1 LTFEFEKEIQKV
13 KTRFLGNTG
22 VRVSE
27 LCFGAMTFGGKGYWT
42 GIGQVQ
48 QKEADELV
56 NTAIDGG
63 INFFDTADVY
73 SEGLSEQILGK
84 ALGNKRKDIILATKV
99 RGRTGPGPNDVG
111 LSRKHIVDSCNA
123 SLNRLGTDYIDLYQ
137 VHSYDPR
144 TPLEETLRALDDL
157 VRDGK
162 VRYIGVSNF
171 TGWQLMKAL
180 SISEKQN
187 LERFVTLQAL
197 YSLIARDLENELVPL
212 SLDQKLGI
220 LPWSPLG
227 GGFLTGKYRRGK
239 PRPEGARRTDPTNQF
254 LQYDEEKGFE
264 IVDELEKIAGSHR
277 ATITQ
282 AALNYLLRK
291 PGVTSVI
298 IGARTKEQL
307 TDNLKTTDW
316 EMTPEEVARLDEL
329 SRPPRVYPYWML
341 ERLSQDR

>member
-1 LTFEFEKEIQKV
+1 MN
-13 KTRFLGNTG
+13 TRFLGNSG

-42 GIGQVQ
+42 AVGQVQ

-56 NTAIDGG
+56 NIAIDGG
-63 INFFDTADVY
+63 INFFDTADIY
-73 SEGLSEQILGK
+73 SEGRSEEILGK
-84 ALGNKRKDIILATKV
+84 ALGERRKDIILATKV
-99 RGRTGPGPNDVG
+99 RGRVGQGPNDIG

-123 SLNRLGTDYIDLYQ
+123 SLKRLGTDYIDLYQ
-137 VHSYDPR
+137 VHAFDPR

-157 VRDGK
+157 VRQGK
-162 VRYIGVSNF
+162 IRYIGVSNF

-180 SISEKQN
+180 AISAQQN
-187 LERFVTLQAL
+187 LEKFVTLQAL

-212 SLDQKLGI
+212 VLDQNLGI

-227 GGFLTGKYRRGK
+227 AGFLTGKYRRGK
-239 PRPEGARRTDPTNQF
+239 PRPQGARRSDPDNQF
-254 LQYDEEKGFE
+254 LQFNEEKGFD
-264 IVDELEKIAGSHR
+264 IVDELEKIVQNHN

-307 TDNLKTTDW
+307 QDNLKTPDW
-316 EMTPEEVARLDEL
+316 EMTPEEVARLDQL
-329 SRPPRVYPYWML
+329 STPPRVYPYWML
-341 ERLSQDR
+341 AGMEKDR

>member
-1 LTFEFEKEIQKV
+1 MN
-13 KTRFLGNTG
+13 TRFLGNTG

-42 GIGQVQ
+42 GVGQVQ
-48 QKEADELV
+48 QKEADELIGI
-56 NTAIDGG
+56 AIDGG

-73 SEGLSEQILGK
+73 SEGLSEEILGK
-84 ALGNKRKDIILATKV
+84 ALGNKRKDVVLATKV

-111 LSRKHIVDSCNA
+111 LSRKHIIDSCNG
-123 SLNRLGTDYIDLYQ
+123 SLKRLGTDYIDLYQ
-137 VHSYDPR
+137 VHSFDPF

-162 VRYIGVSNF
+162 VRYIGASNF

-180 SISEKQN
+180 AVSEKQN
-187 LERFVTLQAL
+187 LEKFVTLQAL

-212 SLDQKLGI
+212 SLDQNLGI

-239 PRPEGARRTDPTNQF
+239 PRPEGARRSDPSKQF
-254 LQYDEEKGFE
+254 LQFDEEKGFD
-264 IVDELEKIAGSHR
+264 IVDELEKTAKSHN

-298 IGARTKEQL
+298 IGAKNKEQL
-307 TDNLKTTDW
+307 NDNLKTTDW
-316 EMTPEEVARLDEL
+316 EMTPGEVVRLDEL
-329 SRPPRVYPYWML
+329 SKPPRAYPYWML
-341 ERLSQDR
+341 ERLYQDR

>member
-1 LTFEFEKEIQKV
+1 M

-42 GIGQVQ
+42 NIGQVQ
-48 QKEADELV
+48 QKDADGLV
-56 NTAIDGG
+56 NIAIDCGV
-63 INFFDTADVY
+63 NFFDTADVY

-84 ALGNKRKDIILATKV
+84 ALGTKRKDIILATKV
-99 RGRTGPGPNDVG
+99 RGRTGPGPNDIG
-111 LSRKHIVDSCNA
+111 LSRKHILDSCEA
-123 SLNRLGTDYIDLYQ
+123 SLKRLGTDHIDLYQ
-137 VHSYDPR
+137 VHSFDPK
-144 TPLEETLRALDDL
+144 TPLEETLRALTDL
-157 VRDGK
+157 VRTGK

-180 SISEKQN
+180 AISEKHN

-197 YSLIARDLENELVPL
+197 YSLVARDLENELVPL

-239 PRPEGARRTDPTNQF
+239 PRPAGARRTDPAKQF
-254 LQYDEEKGFE
+254 LQFDEERGFD
-264 IVDELEKIAGSHR
+264 IVDELERAAQSHG

-291 PGVTSVI
+291 PGVTSII
-298 IGARTKEQL
+298 IGARSEEQL
-307 TDNLKTTDW
+307 VDSLKTTDW
-316 EMTPEEVARLDEL
+316 EMTPAEVTRLDEL
-329 SRPPRVYPYWML
+329 SKPPRVYPNWML
-341 ERLSQDR
+341 ERMAQDR

>member
-1 LTFEFEKEIQKV
+1 M

-27 LCFGAMTFGGKGYWT
+27 LCFGAMTFGGKGFWT
-42 GIGQVQ
+42 VIGEVQ
-48 QKEADELV
+48 QKEADALV
-56 NTAIDGG
+56 NTAMDGG
-63 INFFDTADVY
+63 INFFDTANVY
-73 SEGLSEQILGK
+73 SEGRSETILGK
-84 ALGNKRKDIILATKV
+84 ALGARRKDIILATKV
-99 RGRTGPGPNDVG
+99 RGRMGPGPNDIG
-111 LSRKHIVDSCNA
+111 LSRRHIIDSCNA
-123 SLNRLGTDYIDLYQ
+123 SLKRLDTDYIDLYQ
-137 VHSYDPR
+137 VHSFDPR

-157 VRDGK
+157 VRGGK

-180 SISEKQN
+180 AISEKQN
-187 LERFVTLQAL
+187 LERFVTLQAF

-239 PRPEGARRTDPTNQF
+239 PRPQGARRSDPTGQF
-254 LQYDEEKGFE
+254 LQFDEEKGFD
-264 IVDELEKIAGSHR
+264 IVDELEKTARNYG

-298 IGARTKEQL
+298 IGARNKKQL
-307 TDNLKTTDW
+307 TDNLKTVDW
-316 EMTPEEVARLDEL
+316 EMNAEEVARLDEL
-329 SRPPRVYPYWML
+329 SKPPKVYPYWML
-341 ERLSQDR
+341 ERMSQDR

>member
-1 LTFEFEKEIQKV
+1 M
-13 KTRFLGNTG
+13 KTRLLGNTG

-27 LCFGAMTFGGKGYWT
+27 LCLGTMTFGGKGYWT
-42 GIGQVQ
+42 GVGQVQ
-48 QKEADELV
+48 QKEADELA
-56 NTAIDGG
+56 NMAIDSGV
-63 INFFDTADVY
+63 NFFDTADVY

-84 ALGNKRKDIILATKV
+84 ALGPKRKDIILATKV
-99 RGRTGPGPNDVG
+99 RGRTGPAPNDIG
-111 LSRKHIVDSCNA
+111 LSRKHILDSCDA
-123 SLNRLGTDYIDLYQ
+123 SLRRLGTDYIDLYQ
-137 VHSYDPR
+137 VHSFDPK

-157 VRDGK
+157 VREGK
-162 VRYIGVSNF
+162 ARYIGVSNF

-180 SISEKQN
+180 AISERQN

-239 PRPEGARRTDPTNQF
+239 PRPQGARRTDPTNQF
-254 LQYDEEKGFE
+254 LQYDEEKGFD
-264 IVDELEKIAGSHR
+264 IVDELEKIARSHG

-298 IGARTKEQL
+298 IGAKTKEQL
-307 TDNLKTTDW
+307 SDNLKATDW
-316 EMTPEEVARLDEL
+316 EMTPEEIARLDEL
-329 SRPPRVYPYWML
+329 SKPPRVYPYWML
-341 ERLSQDR
+341 ERMSQDR

>member
-1 LTFEFEKEIQKV
+1 M

-27 LCFGAMTFGGKGYWT
+27 LCLGAMTFGGNGYWT
-42 GIGQVQ
+42 NIGHVQ
-48 QKEADELV
+48 QKEADKLV
-56 NTAIDGG
+56 SIALDRG
-63 INFFDTADVY
+63 INFFDTANVY

-84 ALGNKRKDIILATKV
+84 ALGPKRKDIILATKV
-99 RGRTGPGPNDVG
+99 RGRTGPGPNDIG
-111 LSRKHIVDSCNA
+111 LSRKHILDSCDA
-123 SLNRLGTDYIDLYQ
+123 SLKRLGTDYIDLYQ
-137 VHSYDPR
+137 VHSFDPK
-144 TPLEETLRALDDL
+144 TPLEETLRALDNL
-157 VRDGK
+157 VREGK

-171 TGWQLMKAL
+171 TGWQLMKAIA
-180 SISEKQN
+180 ISEKQN

-239 PRPEGARRTDPTNQF
+239 PRPQGARRTDPTNQF
-254 LQYDEEKGFE
+254 LQFDEEKGFD
-264 IVDELEKIAGSHR
+264 IVDELEKIARNHD

-298 IGARTKEQL
+298 IGAKNKEQL

-316 EMTPEEVARLDEL
+316 EMTLEEVARLDLL
-329 SRPPRVYPYWML
+329 SKPPRVYPYWML
-341 ERLSQDR
+341 ERMSQDR

>member
-1 LTFEFEKEIQKV
+1 M
-13 KTRFLGNTG
+13 KTRFLGNAG

-27 LCFGAMTFGGKGYWT
+27 LCFGAMTFGGKGYWKN
-42 GIGQVQ
+42 IGQVE
-48 QKEADELV
+48 QKEADEMV

-73 SEGLSEQILGK
+73 SEGRSEEILDK
-84 ALGNKRKDIILATKV
+84 ALGNKRKDVILATKV
-99 RGRTGPGPNDVG
+99 RGRTGVGSNDVG
-111 LSRKHIVDSCNA
+111 LSRKHIIDSCNA
-123 SLNRLGTDYIDLYQ
+123 SLKRLSTDYVDLYQ
-137 VHSYDPR
+137 VHSFDPK
-144 TPLEETLRALDDL
+144 TPLEETLRSLDDL
-157 VRDGK
+157 VREGK

-180 SISEKQN
+180 AISEKQN

-220 LPWSPLG
+220 LTWSPLG

-239 PRPEGARRTDPTNQF
+239 PRPEGARRSNPIDQF
-254 LQYDEEKGFE
+254 LQFNEENGFN
-264 IVDELEKIAGSHR
+264 IVDELEKTARTHG

-291 PGVTSVI
+291 PAVTSVI
-298 IGARTKEQL
+298 IGVRNKEQL

-316 EMTPEEVARLDEL
+316 EMTAEEIARLDEL
-329 SRPPRVYPYWML
+329 SKPPKVYPYWML
-341 ERLSQDR
+341 ERMSLDR

>member
-1 LTFEFEKEIQKV
+1 MN
-13 KTRFLGNTG
+13 TRFLGNTG

-42 GIGQVQ
+42 NVGQVQ
-48 QKEADELV
+48 QKEADELISI
-56 NTAIDGG
+56 AIDGG
-63 INFFDTADVY
+63 VNFFDTADVY
-73 SEGLSEQILGK
+73 SEGRSEEILGK
-84 ALGNKRKDIILATKV
+84 ALGAKRKDIILATKV

-111 LSRKHIVDSCNA
+111 LSRKHIIDSCNG
-123 SLNRLGTDYIDLYQ
+123 SLKRLGTDHIDLYQ
-137 VHSYDPR
+137 VHSFDPR
-144 TPLEETLRALDDL
+144 TPLEETLGALDDL
-157 VRDGK
+157 VRQGK

-180 SISEKQN
+180 AISEKKN

-212 SLDQKLGI
+212 TLDQNLGI

-239 PRPEGARRTDPTNQF
+239 PRPEGARRTDPTKQF
-254 LQYDEEKGFE
+254 LQFDEEKGFDV
-264 IVDELEKIAGSHR
+264 VDELEKIAQNHN

-298 IGARTKEQL
+298 IGAKTKEQL
-307 TDNLKTTDW
+307 ADNLKTTDW
-316 EMTPEEVARLDEL
+316 EMTPEEVKRLDDL
-329 SRPPRVYPYWML
+329 SKPPRAYPYWML
-341 ERLSQDR
+341 ERLYQDR